1 VLILVLPLLSL
12 SSFAVTFLSCFL
24 LPLDHRAE
32 YAKCKATIFENTEEG
47 ELLFL
52 MLSGNF
58 DKMADYYVDLDG
70 KLTKQEKLELIKR
83 RLTYV
88 VNKNE

>member
-1 VLILVLPLLSL
+1 
-12 SSFAVTFLSCFL
+12 
-24 LPLDHRAE
+24 
-32 YAKCKATIFENTEEG
+32 
-47 ELLFL
+47 